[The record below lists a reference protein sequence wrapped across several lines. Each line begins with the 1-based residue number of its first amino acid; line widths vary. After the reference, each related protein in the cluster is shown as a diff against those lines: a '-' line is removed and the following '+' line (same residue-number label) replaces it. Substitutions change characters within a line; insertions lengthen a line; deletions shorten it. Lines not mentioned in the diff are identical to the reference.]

1 VKLGQKALVIGAAG
15 GVGSFIVQIAKANGA
30 SVTGVC
36 GTAQVD
42 LVGSIGADDV
52 IDYTR
57 QDFAEM
63 GRRWDI
69 ILETAGRHPVAQLRR
84 ALAPEGTLV
93 FVGSEGGGKWTGGFG
108 RPMRAKLLA
117 PLAKQKMVTF
127 IAKQN
132 AEDLLVLKELIE
144 AGKVAPVIGATFPLE
159 KVPDAVQHLEQGHAR
174 GKIVIKI

>member
-1 VKLGQKALVIGAAG
+1 
-15 GVGSFIVQIAKANGA
+15 
-30 SVTGVC
+30 
-36 GTAQVD
+36 
-42 LVGSIGADDV
+42 
-52 IDYTR
+52 
-57 QDFAEM
+57 M
-63 GRRWDI
+63 GRRWDV

-108 RPMRAKLLA
+108 RPLRAQLLA
-117 PLAKQKMVTF
+117 PFTKQTMRSFVSKE
-127 IAKQN
+127 N

-174 GKIVIKI
+174 GKIVITI